1 MNLTLSIGMLR
12 NPRTAPIFDGRVKA
26 DGLDLVP
33 SNIYASELFWRQLKF
48 GEFDVSEMSISTL
61 MMAIAAGDTR
71 WVGIPICTTRK
82 FFHTEILVRKDAG
95 IDSPADLRGKRVGVP
110 EYQQT
115 AALWTRGVLEHEFGV
130 KPADCR
136 WWMERGAERSHRSA
150 VDFVPP
156 AGLEINQVPADRDL
170 GTKMRDGEIDAVVHY
185 LTEKNLV
192 DRARIDLW
200 NHADVRPLF
209 ADPLAEGVRYFR
221 KTGIFPINH
230 AMVIRRELHERHPWI
245 AINLLK
251 AFNQANLLAD
261 EERWQHMLYHHWS
274 GAVPAESAEAIRAPL
289 VRHGVKANR
298 HTFETAAQYSHEQ
311 QLTPRRVAVD
321 ELFAASTLDL

>member
-26 DGLDLVP
+26 DGIDLVP

-48 GEFDVSEMSISTL
+48 AEFDVSEMSMSTL
-61 MMAIAAGDTR
+61 MMAVAAGDTR

-82 FFHTEILVRKDAG
+82 FFHTEILVRRDAG
-95 IDSPADLRGKRVGVP
+95 IDTPADLKGRRVGVP

-115 AALWTRGVLEHEFGV
+115 AALWTHGVLQHEFGV
-130 KPADCR
+130 KPQDCR

-156 AGLEINQVPADRDL
+156 PGLEINTVAPAEDL
-170 GTKMRDGEIDAVVHY
+170 GTMMRDGKLDAVVHY

-200 NHADVRPLF
+200 NHPQVRPLF

-221 KTGIFPINH
+221 NSGIFPINH

-251 AFNQANLLAD
+251 AFNQANQLAD
-261 EERWQHMLYHHWS
+261 EERWQHMLYHHWA
-274 GAVPAESAEAIRAPL
+274 GAVPAESAAAIRAPL
-289 VRHGVKANR
+289 VQHGVKANR
-298 HTFETAAQYSHEQ
+298 KTFETAAQYSQEQ
-311 QLTPRRVAVD
+311 QLTPRRVGIE

>member
-48 GEFDVSEMSISTL
+48 AEFDVSEMSMSTL

-82 FFHTEILVRKDAG
+82 FFHTEILVRRDAG
-95 IDSPADLRGKRVGVP
+95 INTPADLKGKRVGVP

-115 AALWTRGVLEHEFGV
+115 AALWTRGVLQHEFGI
-130 KPADCR
+130 KAEDCR

-156 AGLEINQVPADRDL
+156 PGLEINTVAPAEDL
-170 GTKMRDGEIDAVVHY
+170 GTMMRDGKLDAVVHY

-200 NHADVRPLF
+200 NHPEVRTLF

-221 KTGIFPINH
+221 KSGIFPINH

-251 AFNQANLLAD
+251 AFNQANQLAD
-261 EERWQHMLYHHWS
+261 EERWQHMLYHHWA
-274 GAVPAESAEAIRAPL
+274 GAVGGDAAAIRAPL
-289 VRHGVKANR
+289 VQHGVKANR
-298 HTFETAAQYSHEQ
+298 KTFETAAQYSHEQ
-311 QLTPRRVAVD
+311 HLTPRLVGVD